1 MKLSSDKDTM
11 AELKALIL
19 YILYKINKPIT
30 NDEFLK
36 LVLTITDINYFYFQ
50 QFLLDLMAAE
60 YISSKKIDDNT
71 LYKIT
76 PKGIEALRLTGDMIP
91 GILKLKVD
99 KNFKN
104 ELNIIENEVS
114 VSAEYIPKNDK
125 SFKIFCKITENGE
138 TVFEIRTLAGSSEH
152 AKRIVDN
159 WIAGGNGVGTDVASE
174 FPCTTLNR
182 IFYHNTYA
190 PFLSP

>member
-60 YISSKKIDDNT
+60 YISSIKIDDNT

-114 VSAEYIPKNDK
+114 ISAEYIPKNDK
-125 SFKIFCKITENGE
+125 SFRIFCKITENGE
-138 TVFEIRTLAGSSEH
+138 TVFEIRTLAGSREH

-159 WIAGGNGVGTDVASE
+159 WKNNATDIYPKIMKA
-174 FPCTTLNR
+174 LNCEDDE
-182 IFYHNTYA
+182 NN
-190 PFLSP
+190 

>member
-1 MKLSSDKDTM
+1 MKLTSNGETL
-11 AELKALIL
+11 AESKVLIL
-19 YILYKINKPIT
+19 YILNHIKTPIT
-30 NDEFLK
+30 NNALYK
-36 LVLTITDINYFYFQ
+36 IVLSVLEMNYFYFQ
-50 QFLLDLMAAE
+50 QFLLDLMSAE
-60 YISSKKIDDNT
+60 YITSIKLDENT

-114 VSAEYIPKNDK
+114 VSAEYIPKNEK
-125 SFKIFCKITENGE
+125 SFKISCKITENGE

-159 WIAGGNGVGTDVASE
+159 WKNNATEIYPKIMKA
-174 FPCTTLNR
+174 LNCEDDE
-182 IFYHNTYA
+182 N
-190 PFLSP
+190 S

>member
-114 VSAEYIPKNDK
+114 VSAEYITKNDK
-125 SFKIFCKITENGE
+125 SFKIFCKIKENGE
-138 TVFEIRTLAGSSEH
+138 TVFEIRTLAGSS
-152 AKRIVDN
+152 
-159 WIAGGNGVGTDVASE
+159 
-174 FPCTTLNR
+174 
-182 IFYHNTYA
+182 
-190 PFLSP
+190 